1 MEKGKDIKEKTEK
14 AKMVSRAKA
23 KQRVANNI
31 AILRLS
37 FRSREGSRGLAI
49 PKEKIKT
56 VTKEKDMAESQILAE
71 RGRRLAAGHV
81 VATIKLRIAGRISM
95 FEMW

>member
-1 MEKGKDIKEKTEK
+1 
-14 AKMVSRAKA
+14 MVSRAKA
-23 KQRVANNI
+23 KQRVAINI
-31 AILRLS
+31 VTLRVS
-37 FRSREGSRGLAI
+37 FKSLQGSRGLAI
-49 PKEKIKT
+49 PKEKTKT
-56 VTKEKDMAESQILAE
+56 VTKEKDMAESQMLAE